1 MLREPRLAGSTPVN
15 GDALSRQVLVAL
27 RTRALRRG
35 VWFRVLSRIERGLVD
50 LTIRWVDRVRSGRL
64 ARVLLEIL
72 EKLVLALEPRMVRAM
87 GSGRVLA
94 LRLSEMAVA
103 WGSMSA
109 YRWRFDESFQK
120 ALGMGIVFG

>member
-1 MLREPRLAGSTPVN
+1 M
-15 GDALSRQVLVAL
+15 VAL

-35 VWFRVLSRIERGLVD
+35 VWYRVLSRIERGLVD
-50 LTIRWVDRVRSGRL
+50 LTIRWADRVRSGRL
-64 ARVLLEIL
+64 ARVLVEIL
-72 EKLVLALEPRMVRAM
+72 EKLVRALESRMVRAM
-87 GSGRVLA
+87 GSGRMLA

-109 YRWRFDESFQK
+109 YQWRFDEGFRK

>member
-1 MLREPRLAGSTPVN
+1 MREPRLAESTPVN
-15 GDALSRQVLVAL
+15 GEALSRQVLVAL

-64 ARVLLEIL
+64 ARVLVEIL
-72 EKLVLALEPRMVRAM
+72 EKLVRALESRMVRAM
-87 GSGRVLA
+87 GSGRMLA

-109 YRWRFDESFQK
+109 YQWRFDEGFRK